1 MNQARQTSQQ
11 SVSLKTDSPAKR
23 GKPVSLSMIPK
34 QEGCEKAKEKPM
46 WMRQPQSLFRAIR
59 KVETGGHK
67 DPTNAIGDDGASL
80 GPFQISEAYWKD
92 AITHMP
98 ELGGTYQDVKGD
110 FYAQLVMM
118 AYWDRYAED
127 DSYETLARIHN
138 GGPNGH
144 RLAATD
150 YYWAK
155 VRLSLD
161 TLTSGLAE
169 EFGANLEPPVEK

>member
-1 MNQARQTSQQ
+1 
-11 SVSLKTDSPAKR
+11 
-23 GKPVSLSMIPK
+23 
-34 QEGCEKAKEKPM
+34 M

-67 DPTNAIGDDGASL
+67 DPTNALGDNGASL
-80 GPFQISEAYWKD
+80 GPFQISELYWRD
-92 AITHMP
+92 AVTHMP
-98 ELGGTYQDVKGD
+98 ELGGTYQDVRGD
-110 FYAQLVMM
+110 YYSQLVMM
-118 AYWDRYAED
+118 AYWDRYAPD

-144 RLAATD
+144 RLGSTD

-169 EFGANLEPPVEK
+169 EFDAQTEPPVEK